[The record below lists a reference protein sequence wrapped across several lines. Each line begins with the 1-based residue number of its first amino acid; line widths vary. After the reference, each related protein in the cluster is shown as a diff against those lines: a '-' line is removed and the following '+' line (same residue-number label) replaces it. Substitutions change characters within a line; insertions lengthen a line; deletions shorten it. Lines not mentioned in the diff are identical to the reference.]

1 MTKKRKRSFSHPSRE
16 PETKELHMDLATRLR
31 TRYLDR
37 LLSTARGRA
46 FVLNTMADAES
57 SDEGAIFELL
67 EQRVDDPELQRMIR
81 KHADDELRHA
91 EMFRACVERNGGT
104 PGPVPDEL
112 RLIDRLDR
120 ALGDFFDRGI
130 DSDRGVMEA
139 YLLLQVIEERAITQ
153 FAIMEPIFRIY
164 DPLSADVLVAIGADE
179 ERHLKYC
186 HAISKRY
193 APDEATREAT
203 LARFRDIEARAFAA
217 NGSANMVHC
226 LDQGITA
233 IGPLEAGLW
242 RGLARLSER
251 RGATQ
256 PTPFARPQ
264 PAALAA

>member
-1 MTKKRKRSFSHPSRE
+1 
-16 PETKELHMDLATRLR
+16 MDFATRLR

-46 FVLNTMADAES
+46 FVLNQMADAES

-81 KHADDELRHA
+81 KHAEDEVRHA
-91 EMFRACVERNGGT
+91 GMFRACVERNGGV

-120 ALGDFFDRGI
+120 ALGDFFERGI
-130 DSDRGVMEA
+130 EGDRGVMEA

-153 FAIMEPIFRIY
+153 FAMFEPILRIY
-164 DPLSADVLVAIGADE
+164 DPLSADVLVEIGKDE
-179 ERHLKYC
+179 ERHLRYC
-186 HAISKRY
+186 HAISRRY

-203 LARFRDIEARAFAA
+203 LARYRDIEARAFAA
-217 NGSANMVHC
+217 NGSANMVHA
-226 LDQGITA
+226 LDQGITP
-233 IGPLEAGLW
+233 IGPLEATLW

-251 RGATQ
+251 RKVSQ
-256 PTPFARPQ
+256 PTGFAGQVP
-264 PAALAA
+264 LAA

>member
-1 MTKKRKRSFSHPSRE
+1 
-16 PETKELHMDLATRLR
+16 MDLTTRLR

-46 FVLNTMADAES
+46 FVLNTMADAEG

-81 KHADDELRHA
+81 KHADDETRHA
-91 EMFRACVERNGGT
+91 EMFRACVERNGGV

-112 RLIDRLDR
+112 RLINRLDR

-130 DSDRGVMEA
+130 DSDRSVMEA

-153 FAIMEPIFRIY
+153 FAIFEPLFRIY
-164 DPLSADVLVAIGADE
+164 DPLSADVLVEIGKDE
-179 ERHLKYC
+179 ERHLRYC

-193 APDEATREAT
+193 APDEATRQAT
-203 LARFRDIEARAFAA
+203 LARYRDLEARAFAD
-217 NGSANMVHC
+217 NGTANMLHC
-226 LDQGITA
+226 LDHGIA
-233 IGPLEAGLW
+233 AVGPFEAGLW

-251 RGATQ
+251 RSVPQ
-256 PTPFARPQ
+256 PTPFSSQ
-264 PAALAA
+264 PVAAAA